1 MVLQRKQK
9 TSLLELLE
17 SHAEGSVPEVAIQTK
32 PPTPFPTHTSEPN
45 PANKK
50 RKWDQKG
57 KDVVEEGKVIPFKEP
72 AKMAKGAQK
81 KSLGNRALLE
91 KGHDP
96 RFWMPIW
103 DLPPFGVGWGSTLP
117 RLFN

>member
-1 MVLQRKQK
+1 M
-9 TSLLELLE
+9 LELLE
-17 SHAEGSVPEVAIQTK
+17 SHAEGSMPEVAIQTK
-32 PPTPFPTHTSEPN
+32 PPTPFPTHTFEPN

-57 KDVVEEGKVIPFKEP
+57 KDIVEEGKVIPFKEP

-81 KSLGNRALLE
+81 KSLGNRALVE

-103 DLPPFGVGWGSTLP
+103 DLPPLWSWMGLHSS
-117 RLFN
+117 